1 MREQANNTMLK
12 IKYNEQ
18 RKKEL
23 KNNNWKKKWKNV
35 NSEHQHIYISVDAIV
50 YSFRFCLTRKYQ
62 KLRIHGIEIKDC
74 SYITFEKFWPLL
86 FRIFICSYQSVC
98 IYHHMSGGFL
108 LIVYHTIQSISCAFF
123 ILILYKNLILKWNIE
138 FNYDFMFWMN

>member
-18 RKKEL
+18 RKKKEL

-86 FRIFICSYQSVC
+86 FRIFICSHQSVC
-98 IYHHMSGGFL
+98 MCMY
-108 LIVYHTIQSISCAFF
+108 ISSYVWRIFTHCVSYNP
-123 ILILYKNLILKWNIE
+123 I
-138 FNYDFMFWMN
+138 DFMCVFHTHFVEKFNPKVKHWV